1 MINKI
6 VKELLPEKAV
16 RLIRKIRRTRRRAR
30 VGSLPVLTQ
39 KGLKEIFAGPLQ
51 LRAGDVVVIHSSL
64 GNLNLGFPYDRI
76 LSLIREIVGDE
87 GTLLFPT
94 YPMLTSYK
102 FLLSGEVFDIRKS
115 PSYTGILSEFAR
127 QHKAAI
133 RSLHPTKS
141 VCAIGPQ
148 ARELTETHQHSL
160 HPCDTFSPFYKI
172 MKYNARVIGLGVS
185 TQQGL
190 SPVHTVEDAL
200 IDDFPVDLYHK
211 RLFAAKCINY
221 DGKIEIVHTYGHKI
235 ENMKFQVPR
244 FMAGHVP
251 ADIGSDMTIHGMKF
265 FRADVKKIFDLMVD
279 LARKGITVYPKSC
292 YKREWR

>member
-1 MINKI
+1 MINDI
-6 VKELLPEKAV
+6 VKELLPERAIG
-16 RLIRKIRRTRRRAR
+16 RIRRIRRKIRRAR
-30 VGSLPVLTQ
+30 VRSLPVLRE
-39 KGLKEIFAGPLQ
+39 KGFKEILSGPLQ
-51 LRAGDVVVIHSSL
+51 LREGDVVVIHSSI

-76 LSLIREIVGDE
+76 LSLIHEIVGGE

-94 YPMLTSYK
+94 YPRLTSYK

-127 QHKAAI
+127 QHKDAI

-141 VCAIGPQ
+141 VCAIGPR

-200 IDDFPVDLYHK
+200 IDEFPVDLYHK

-221 DGKIEIVHTYGHKI
+221 DGQTEIVHTYGHNI
-235 ENMKFQVPR
+235 ENMKLQVPR

-251 ADIGSDMTIHGMKF
+251 ADIGRDITIQGMKF
-265 FRADVKKIFDLMVD
+265 FRADAKKLFDLMVD
-279 LARKGITVYPKSC
+279 LARKGITVYPKR
-292 YKREWR
+292 KWR